1 MKLESFLGIV
11 KEGLGLESLKEAD
24 RVVRVVVGA
33 LKSTL
38 PEDKASAIAE
48 ALPEELS
55 TGWES
60 VAPLLEDFLER
71 AEMFLE
77 EGEIPE
83 EKPQYPTITDG

>member
-1 MKLESFLGIV
+1 MKLEDFLGVV
-11 KEGLGLESLKEAD
+11 KEGLGLDNLREAD

-38 PEDKASAIAE
+38 PEEKARAIAE

-60 VAPLLEDFLER
+60 VLPLPEEFLER

-77 EGEIPE
+77 EGERPE